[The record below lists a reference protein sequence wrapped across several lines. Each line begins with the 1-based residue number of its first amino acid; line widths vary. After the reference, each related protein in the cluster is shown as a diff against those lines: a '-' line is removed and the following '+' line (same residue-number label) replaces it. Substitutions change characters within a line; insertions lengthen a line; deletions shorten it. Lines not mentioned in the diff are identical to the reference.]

1 MIVCR
6 GCHYWQKKIP
16 HFEGMR
22 SEPLQ
27 NGQTQPQDAS
37 GCLRYRS
44 LPGVGGR
51 GRSPLI
57 FWISNP
63 HASLFWQPNRSELPA
78 ILKSLKDWMRMAE
91 RRCLAKWLSCLRLHL
106 ISLITPALSYCFPF
120 EVPLGVYFHACFH
133 CHRGV
138 CPIFRRIQSRHKMW
152 VKPCVVPFYC
162 HFHPFSPMFCG
173 VIPPV
178 SRVPKPPV
186 GSGASSS
193 QPGAQLLAEISQED
207 GVAAEVD

>member
-57 FWISNP
+57 LFETSIESSPSVGPSTWSTATFIMFIIYINMIKHIFKQYHSRGFKRDSIELNIIQILQILQSSQLVIPIASNRQ
-63 HASLFWQPNRSELPA
+63 ASTSLPPWWRSWSPPRIHVPRLAPLEHKSCPNAP
-78 ILKSLKDWMRMAE
+78 
-91 RRCLAKWLSCLRLHL
+91 RRAPEETAKGWPR
-106 ISLITPALSYCFPF
+106 
-120 EVPLGVYFHACFH
+120 G
-133 CHRGV
+133 HRGL
-138 CPIFRRIQSRHKMW
+138 
-152 VKPCVVPFYC
+152 
-162 HFHPFSPMFCG
+162 FHGMM
-173 VIPPV
+173 IL
-178 SRVPKPPV
+178 
-186 GSGASSS
+186 GSHWDS
-193 QPGAQLLAEISQED
+193 
-207 GVAAEVD
+207 

>member
-57 FWISNP
+57 LFETSIESSPSVGPSTWSTATFIMFIIYINMIQTYIQTISFKRIQTWFNRTQYHSNP
-63 HASLFWQPNRSELPA
+63 TNPTIFPASHPN
-78 ILKSLKDWMRMAE
+78 
-91 RRCLAKWLSCLRLHL
+91 
-106 ISLITPALSYCFPF
+106 
-120 EVPLGVYFHACFH
+120 
-133 CHRGV
+133 
-138 CPIFRRIQSRHKMW
+138 RIQSLPPWWRSWSPPRIHVPRLAPLEHKSCPNAPRRAPEETAKGW
-152 VKPCVVPFYC
+152 PRG
-162 HFHPFSPMFCG
+162 HRGLFHGMM
-173 VIPPV
+173 IL
-178 SRVPKPPV
+178 
-186 GSGASSS
+186 GSHWDS
-193 QPGAQLLAEISQED
+193 
-207 GVAAEVD
+207 